1 MGRKYRSIA
10 VHSRHGCPILP
21 IHPTC
26 HSIAPRA
33 RIESSVAFKRIKITY
48 TWELDAT
55 VTTFR
60 RSSGLLDVKV
70 SKLTAGGLDDADL
83 VRSGV
88 VSVGEISKVLRPK

>member
-1 MGRKYRSIA
+1 MAALS
-10 VHSRHGCPILP
+10 CPSHVP
-21 IHPTC
+21 FH
-26 HSIAPRA
+26 RA
-33 RIESSVAFKRIKITY
+33 QCSCCESSVAFKRIKITY

-83 VRSGV
+83 V
-88 VSVGEISKVLRPK
+88 